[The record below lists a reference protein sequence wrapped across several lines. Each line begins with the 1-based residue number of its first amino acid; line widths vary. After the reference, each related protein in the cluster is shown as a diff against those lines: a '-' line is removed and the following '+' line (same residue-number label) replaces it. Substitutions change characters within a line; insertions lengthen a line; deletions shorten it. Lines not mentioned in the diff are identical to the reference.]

1 MPITLTVTDAEA
13 GTRLDRFLADH
24 VEGLSTRTA
33 ARLARAG
40 AVRVNGR
47 RSPKGRALRAG
58 DTLQVDER
66 DIEEHAGDF
75 TPQADPALDVPILH
89 RDARTLVADKP
100 AGMHT
105 APVRGGDRGTLV
117 SAVLAAAPAVARVK
131 GFHRREA
138 GLVHRL
144 DRDTSGACLFA
155 LDQDAFDRLHTATE
169 SDLVIKDYHAVVEN
183 RLLRGAPVLEAA
195 IPPGRSRGRSVHVE
209 SVRRLRSKM
218 LAPRMLEDG
227 TRLVRLRVET
237 VDATSR
243 HSLLRVKISR
253 GFRHQVRSVLAA
265 VGHPI
270 VGDALYGR
278 SARQGLLLHASRIV
292 FPHPDD
298 GTLTRVD
305 SSPDR
310 LEAAWKKL

>member
-1 MPITLTVTDAEA
+1 MAITLTVGDAES

-24 VEGLSTRTA
+24 VEELSTRAA
-33 ARLARAG
+33 ARLAKAG
-40 AVRVNGR
+40 AVRVNGH

-58 DTLQVDER
+58 DSVQVQER
-66 DIEEHAGDF
+66 DIEAHAGDF
-75 TPQADPALDVPILH
+75 APEPDPSLGVRVLH

-100 AGMHT
+100 SGMHT
-105 APVRGGDRGTLV
+105 APVRGSDAGTLV
-117 SAVLAAAPAVARVK
+117 SAVLAEAPDMARVS

-183 RLLRGAPVLEAA
+183 RLLRGAPVFEAA
-195 IPPGRSRGRSVHVE
+195 IPASRSRGRSVHVE
-209 SVRRLRSKM
+209 SVRRLRSKV
-218 LAPRMLEDG
+218 LAPRRLDDG
-227 TRLVRLRVET
+227 TRLVRLRVEALD
-237 VDATSR
+237 VTSR

-270 VGDALYGR
+270 VGDGLYGR
-278 SARQGLLLHASRIV
+278 TSSHGLLLHASRIV
-292 FPHPDD
+292 FPHPED
-298 GTLTRVD
+298 GALTRVD
-305 SSPDR
+305 SNPAR
-310 LEAAWKKL
+310 LEEAWKTL

>member
-1 MPITLTVTDAEA
+1 MPITLTVSEAEA
-13 GTRLDRFLADH
+13 GTRLDRFLASRL
-24 VEGLSTRTA
+24 ESLSTRAA
-33 ARLARAG
+33 ARLAQAG

-47 RSPKGRALRAG
+47 RAPKGRSLRAG
-58 DTLQVDER
+58 DTLELDER
-66 DIEEHAGDF
+66 DIEAQAGDF
-75 TPQADPALDVPILH
+75 PPAAEDLGISILH

-100 AGMHT
+100 AGMHS
-105 APVRGGDRGTLV
+105 APVRGSDTGTLV
-117 SAVLAAAPAVARVK
+117 SAVLAGAPDMARVR

-155 LDQDAFDRLHTATE
+155 LDQDAFDRLHTASA

-195 IPPGRSRGRSVHVE
+195 IPASRSRGKRVYVE
-209 SVRRLRSKM
+209 SVRRMKSKV
-218 LAPRMLEDG
+218 LAPRRLDDG
-227 TRLVRLRVET
+227 TRLVRLRVEALD
-237 VDATSR
+237 VTSR

-265 VGHPI
+265 VGHPV
-270 VGDALYGR
+270 VGDGLYGR
-278 SARQGLLLHASRIV
+278 PARQGLLLHASRIV

-298 GTLTRVD
+298 GRLTRVD
-305 SSPDR
+305 SSPGR
-310 LEAAWKKL
+310 IEAAWEKL

>member
-1 MPITLTVTDAEA
+1 MTITLTVTDAEA

-24 VEGLSTRTA
+24 VEGLSTRA
-33 ARLARAG
+33 ASRLARAG

-58 DTLQVDER
+58 DTLEVEER
-66 DIEEHAGDF
+66 DIEQHAGDF
-75 TPQADPALDVPILH
+75 APRPDPSLEVAILH
-89 RDARTLVADKP
+89 RDARSLVAEKP
-100 AGMHT
+100 SGMHT
-105 APVRGGDRGTLV
+105 APVRGSDAGTLV
-117 SAVLAAAPAVARVK
+117 SAVLAAAPEMERVR

-195 IPPGRSRGRSVHVE
+195 IPASRSRGRSVHVE
-209 SVRRLRSKM
+209 SVRRLRSKV

-227 TRLVRLRVET
+227 TRLVRLRVEI
-237 VDATSR
+237 VDATAR
-243 HSLLRVKISR
+243 HTLLRVKISR

-270 VGDALYGR
+270 VGDGLYGR
-278 SARQGLLLHASRIV
+278 PARQGLLLHASRIV

-305 SSPDR
+305 SSPER
-310 LEAAWKKL
+310 LEAAWERL